1 MVPTRRVTDYLAIGL
16 GIVSGTVVMIRPS
29 SGKEVSYIRYELL
42 VTVEGASIDRSRIKI
57 IRIVSTFSFP

>member
-42 VTVEGASIDRSRIKI
+42 VTVETVWQTSRH
-57 IRIVSTFSFP
+57 TLQSFQRPP